1 MKPLT
6 RNENFWAKIA
16 GDPDADRTMEPVTRS
31 EHYMDKI
38 AEKMNEASTEVP
50 AVTASDNGKVLSVV
64 DGAWAAAEGGGGGM
78 LEVTFTW
85 TEDPEVPYGSRPSA
99 DKSWE
104 EIQEAYASGRFI
116 YGHDAFI
123 EGESP
128 PTTYDFKGVRFE
140 NIEFDDEH
148 IYVLRI
154 SHNEDEWAAGVDTY
168 DVTLE

>member
-16 GDPDADRTMEPVTRS
+16 GDPDADRNMEPVTRS

-85 TEDPEVPYGSRPSA
+85 TEDPEEPDVWRVSA

-123 EGESP
+123 EGDSP
-128 PTTYDFKGVRFE
+128 PISYF
-140 NIEFDDEH
+140 FDGHVFVHTGFDSEQ
-148 IYVLRI
+148 IYVTHIGYDRPDWL
-154 SHNEDEWAAGVDTY
+154 AGDYTY
-168 DVTLE
+168 NVTPE